1 MPIRIVYLIDS
12 LGMGGAE
19 RVLLSNLEHLDRG
32 RFEPRVAVL
41 QQRGGNPLA
50 GEIQKL
56 GIPVDMVWVE
66 RLRDPRA
73 LPRVIR
79 YLRASRADL
88 LHTQLEFSIILGGV
102 AARVL
107 RIPCVSTLHTFNVPA
122 PGTRDAWRAKLNWWS
137 LRRMNTMVITVSEA
151 GRLHHLDY
159 GRLPPDRVITMYN
172 GVDLAAFGPRDEP
185 AGFSLRHKLGIQ
197 PDAPVIVTVAVLRKP
212 KGHRHLIGALAGIL
226 PSMPD
231 TKLVIVG
238 DGDEGPAL
246 RRQAT
251 DLQLDG
257 HVVFTGA
264 RSDIA
269 DLLAMSNLFVLPTLD
284 DVLPTVVAEAM
295 AAGLPVVA
303 SNVGGLPE
311 MVVDGVTGLL
321 VPPADEEALAD
332 ACLELLTN
340 RRKAH
345 VMGLAGRDVA
355 RERFDVKHQS
365 ELLGDLYVS
374 MLRADNGVRGS
385 RTSST

>member
-1 MPIRIVYLIDS
+1 M
-12 LGMGGAE
+12 
-19 RVLLSNLEHLDRG
+19 
-32 RFEPRVAVL
+32 
-41 QQRGGNPLA
+41 
-50 GEIQKL
+50 
-56 GIPVDMVWVE
+56 
-66 RLRDPRA
+66 
-73 LPRVIR
+73 IR
-79 YLRASRADL
+79 YLRASGADL

-122 PGTRDAWRAKLNWWS
+122 PGTRDAWRAKLTWWS
-137 LRRMNTMVITVSEA
+137 LRRMTTMVITVSEA
-151 GRLHHLDY
+151 GRLHHLNY
-159 GRLPPDRVITMYN
+159 GQLPPDKVITMYN

-185 AGFSLRHKLGIQ
+185 AGLSLRHELGIQ
-197 PDAPVIVTVAVLRKP
+197 PEAPVIVTVAVLRKP
-212 KGHRHLIGALAGIL
+212 KGHRHLIDALAGIL

-246 RRQAT
+246 RRQVA

-303 SNVGGLPE
+303 SDVGGLPE

-332 ACLELLTN
+332 ACLELLTD

-345 VMGLAGRDVA
+345 EMGLAGRDA
-355 RERFDVKHQS
+355 AKERFDVQHQS
-365 ELLGDLYVS
+365 ELLADLYVS
-374 MLRADNGVRGS
+374 MLRADDGIQGS
-385 RTSST
+385 RTSSA